1 MRLGVTLSIGLH
13 ALVILITWFG
23 FPHLR
28 REPPVL
34 DDIIF
39 VKVADVA
46 KVTNLPPLS
55 EEKRPSPK
63 KKIKPKP
70 PKNKPKNKPKTPK
83 PKNSKSSKKKQ
94 VIPKPIK
101 KTIEST
107 PKPKTPKKTAA
118 LPKVSKPRVKP
129 SPIKPSR
136 KMKQKPSPSQRPVQK
151 KFNSLLKDLKKIKP
165 DNLKSEKSLVDRL
178 KEASKSGS
186 NRSFNPLQ
194 KVTISEID
202 LVRQQISQCWNITSG
217 ARQAEALSVEIEMKM
232 NPDATV
238 RKARVLDPAR
248 MNSDP
253 YYRAA
258 AESALRALSHPDCI
272 PLKFPLDKY
281 KLWKSFIFN
290 FDPKNMLQ

>member
-1 MRLGVTLSIGLH
+1 MRLGITLSIGLH
-13 ALVILITWFG
+13 TLIIVITWFG

-28 REPPVL
+28 RDPPLL
-34 DDIIF
+34 DQIIF

-46 KVTNLPPLS
+46 EVTNLPPLS
-55 EEKRPSPK
+55 EDKKPLPK
-63 KKIKPKP
+63 DKTQPKP
-70 PKNKPKNKPKTPK
+70 PKNKPKAPKTKISESLKTSEP
-83 PKNSKSSKKKQ
+83 
-94 VIPKPIK
+94 IPKPIK
-101 KTIEST
+101 KTIESN
-107 PKPKTPKKTAA
+107 PKPKTAKKIVAP
-118 LPKVSKPRVKP
+118 PKVSKPRVKP
-129 SPIKPSR
+129 SSIKPNR
-136 KMKQKPSPSQRPVQK
+136 KMKQKPKPPQRPVQK
-151 KFNSLLKDLKKIKP
+151 KFNSLLKDLKKTKPNSSEIK
-165 DNLKSEKSLVDRL
+165 KSLTDRL
-178 KEASKSGS
+178 KEASKSET
-186 NRSFNPLQ
+186 NRSFNPRQ

-238 RKARVLDPAR
+238 RKARVLDSIR

-290 FDPKNMLQ
+290 FDPKNMLR

>member
-70 PKNKPKNKPKTPK
+70 PKNKPKTTK
-83 PKNSKSSKKKQ
+83 PKNSKSLKKKQ

-178 KEASKSGS
+178 KEASKIGS

-272 PLKFPLDKY
+272 PLKFPLGKY

>member
-1 MRLGVTLSIGLH
+1 MRLGITLSIGLH
-13 ALVILITWFG
+13 TLVILITWFG

-28 REPPVL
+28 RDPPLL
-34 DDIIF
+34 DQIIF

-46 KVTNLPPLS
+46 EVTNLPPLS
-55 EEKRPSPK
+55 ENKKPAPK
-63 KKIKPKP
+63 DKTQPKP
-70 PKNKPKNKPKTPK
+70 PKSKPKAPKTKLNESLKTSQP
-83 PKNSKSSKKKQ
+83 
-94 VIPKPIK
+94 IPKPIK
-101 KTIEST
+101 KTIESN

-118 LPKVSKPRVKP
+118 PPKVSKPRVKP
-129 SPIKPSR
+129 SPIKPHR
-136 KMKQKPSPSQRPVQK
+136 KMKQKPKPPQRPVQK
-151 KFNSLLKDLKKIKP
+151 KFNSLLKDLKKTKP
-165 DNLKSEKSLVDRL
+165 DGSERKKSLKDRL
-178 KEASKSGS
+178 KEASKSET
-186 NRSFNPLQ
+186 NKSFNPRK

-238 RKARVLDPAR
+238 RKARVLDSIR

-290 FDPKNMLQ
+290 FDPKNMLR

>member
-1 MRLGVTLSIGLH
+1 MRLGITLSIGLH
-13 ALVILITWFG
+13 TLIILITWFG

-28 REPPVL
+28 RDPPLL
-34 DDIIF
+34 DQIIF
-39 VKVADVA
+39 VKVSDVA
-46 KVTNLPPLS
+46 EVTNLPPLS
-55 EEKRPSPK
+55 EDKKPLPK
-63 KKIKPKP
+63 DKTQPKP
-70 PKNKPKNKPKTPK
+70 PKSKPKAPKTKISESFKTSQP
-83 PKNSKSSKKKQ
+83 
-94 VIPKPIK
+94 IPKPSK
-101 KTIEST
+101 KTIESN

-118 LPKVSKPRVKP
+118 PPKVSKPRVKP
-129 SPIKPSR
+129 SPSKPNSE
-136 KMKQKPSPSQRPVQK
+136 MKQKPKPPQRPVQK
-151 KFNSLLKDLKKIKP
+151 KFNSLLKDLKKTKP
-165 DNLKSEKSLVDRL
+165 DGSERKKSLTDRL
-178 KEASKSGS
+178 KEASKSET
-186 NRSFNPLQ
+186 NKSFNPRQ

-238 RKARVLDPAR
+238 RKARVVDSIR

-290 FDPKNMLQ
+290 FDPKNMLR

>member
-1 MRLGVTLSIGLH
+1 
-13 ALVILITWFG
+13 
-23 FPHLR
+23 
-28 REPPVL
+28 
-34 DDIIF
+34 
-39 VKVADVA
+39 
-46 KVTNLPPLS
+46 
-55 EEKRPSPK
+55 
-63 KKIKPKP
+63 
-70 PKNKPKNKPKTPK
+70 
-83 PKNSKSSKKKQ
+83 
-94 VIPKPIK
+94 
-101 KTIEST
+101 
-107 PKPKTPKKTAA
+107 
-118 LPKVSKPRVKP
+118 
-129 SPIKPSR
+129 
-136 KMKQKPSPSQRPVQK
+136 MKQKPSPSKRPVQK

-178 KEASKSGS
+178 KEASKSES
-186 NRSFNPLQ
+186 NRSFNQGQ